1 VDNGGWGLGD
11 KRFESLTRATEALA
25 PVRQQCF
32 EIERIFDPA
41 ESCDQ
46 NLSM

>member
-1 VDNGGWGLGD
+1 MGGGGLET
-11 KRFESLTRATEALA
+11 KALSHSLATEALA